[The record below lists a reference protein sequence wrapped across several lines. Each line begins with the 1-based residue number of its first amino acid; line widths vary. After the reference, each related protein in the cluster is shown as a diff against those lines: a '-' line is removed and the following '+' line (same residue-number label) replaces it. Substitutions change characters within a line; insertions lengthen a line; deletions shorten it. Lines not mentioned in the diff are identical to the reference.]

1 VTRSSLIKIDLSR
14 IQNHKELHATLCTS
28 LNFPNWYRQNWDA
41 FWDAI
46 TGLVEM
52 PDTLEF
58 SDWDIFS
65 EHLPHDA
72 KMLWE
77 CLAELATLLPGPC
90 VAGSARLFCRSELA
104 RENVNDHAC
113 FLNECDACELFAS
126 KLAPTEDRG
135 R

>member
-1 VTRSSLIKIDLSR
+1 MTRSSLIKIDLSR

-65 EHLPHDA
+65 EHLPRDA

-113 FLNECDACELFAS
+113 FLSECDACELFAS

>member
-1 VTRSSLIKIDLSR
+1 MTRSSLIKIDLSR

-90 VAGSARLFCRSELA
+90 VAGSERLFCRSELA

-113 FLNECDACELFAS
+113 FLSERGAFELFAS